1 MSFGERAALEGV
13 LAIVKPALAIE
24 IGTAEGGSLRRVAA
38 HSEVVHSF
46 DLVPPPDDVVGLEN
60 VSFHTGDSHELL
72 PRFLSELEQRGES
85 ADFVLVDGDHS
96 AEGVKRDLEDL
107 LASSAIRR
115 TAIVIHD
122 TANGIVRGGVDAV
135 SYESFPSVS
144 YVELDF
150 VAGYMFREPTLR
162 HELWGGLG
170 LVVVDDQH
178 PGEGREI
185 RQSRYYEAAPLLR
198 DARGVVLSREHADAM
213 PESLK
218 RRLAARA
225 LKWLTSE

>member
-13 LAIVKPALAIE
+13 LAIVRPALAIE

-38 HSEVVHSF
+38 NSDVVHSF
-46 DLVPPPDDVVGLEN
+46 DLVPPPEDLEKLDN
-60 VSFHTGDSHELL
+60 VSFHIGDSHDLL
-72 PRFLSELEQRGES
+72 PRFVSELEERGEN

-122 TANGIVRGGVDAV
+122 TANGIVRRGVDAV
-135 SYESFPSVS
+135 SYESYPAVS

-178 PGEGREI
+178 PGNGEQI
-185 RQSRYYEAAPLLR
+185 RQGRYYEAAPLLR
-198 DARGVVLSREHADAM
+198 DARGVVLSREHADAL
-213 PESLK
+213 PHGLR
-218 RRLAARA
+218 RRLSARA